1 MSDEKEKYPKRNW
14 DELMNDPDYREK
26 LLNAMC
32 VYAGPENPTTNSMNM
47 MMVYAGPTQM
57 NKGGLTGFT
66 INQQMEQQQ
75 QAAQQAAQQAQQQAQ
90 QQAAQQQQA
99 QELKQAQEN
108 GEMPKFCPNCGRP
121 LTFKG
126 RFCSECGG
134 KLFV

>member
-75 QAAQQAAQQAQQQAQ
+75 QAAQQ
-90 QQAAQQQQA
+90 QQA